1 MDKYPKTDLEFE
13 ALFESVYRRK
23 VDASQLHELQKK
35 QLLIRLG
42 QKVMVRVFKIKVLR
56 TL

>member
-23 VDASQLHELQKK
+23 VDASQLHELQTPS
-35 QLLIRLG
+35 QSWDIHLCPS
-42 QKVMVRVFKIKVLR
+42 F
-56 TL
+56 